1 VKSSPEKLD
10 PTPERR
16 RHGRVELIE
25 ETIADIDGNPAAPF
39 KSQDAVECLFNR
51 ARITK
56 DQLLAAERFREDF
69 RLAHLDA
76 LRAADLARV
85 SGTAPRE
92 MMPGFPAERA
102 RRRVYDALAA
112 LGGRGLLAECA
123 WHVLGQEWSLR
134 RLCRERIGGNP
145 AEASGVLVAVA
156 TQLERHYAA
165 RRRAA

>member
-1 VKSSPEKLD
+1 VKSEKID
-10 PTPERR
+10 PTRERF

-25 ETIADIDGNPAAPF
+25 ETIADADGNPAAPY

-85 SGTAPRE
+85 SGRAYRE
-92 MMPGFPAERA
+92 TMPGFPAERA
-102 RRRVYDALAA
+102 RGHVHAALAA
-112 LGGRGLLAECA
+112 LGGHGPLAECA
-123 WHVLGQEWSLR
+123 WHVLGEEWSLR
-134 RLCRERIGGNP
+134 RFCRERIGGSP

-156 TQLERHYAA
+156 TLLDLHYSGRRSAA
-165 RRRAA
+165 